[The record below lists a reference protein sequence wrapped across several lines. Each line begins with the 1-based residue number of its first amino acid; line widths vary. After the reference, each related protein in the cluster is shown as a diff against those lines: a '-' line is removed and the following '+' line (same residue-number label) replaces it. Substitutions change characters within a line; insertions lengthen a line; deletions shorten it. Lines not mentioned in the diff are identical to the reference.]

1 MKFHFDAF
9 ALCEIDLSRDLDGSI
24 VVEDCRAELLGIF
37 SSRQSMAPFVRRRA
51 DQEIADAKAWA
62 AKLFRA
68 WDWQSSVTR
77 RVYVSLPI
85 AQIEGRHWSDL
96 EDNICAAALLAWRGY
111 GAATAITGGSHESR

>member
-1 MKFHFDAF
+1 MKFHFCAF

-37 SSRQSMAPFVRRRA
+37 SSRQSMAPFVRRLA
-51 DQEIADAKAWA
+51 DQEVADAKAWA
-62 AKLFRA
+62 GWHWR
-68 WDWQSSVTR
+68 DSVNR

-85 AQIEGRHWSDL
+85 AEIEGRCWSDL

-111 GAATAITGGSHESR
+111 GAVTAVTGGSNGN